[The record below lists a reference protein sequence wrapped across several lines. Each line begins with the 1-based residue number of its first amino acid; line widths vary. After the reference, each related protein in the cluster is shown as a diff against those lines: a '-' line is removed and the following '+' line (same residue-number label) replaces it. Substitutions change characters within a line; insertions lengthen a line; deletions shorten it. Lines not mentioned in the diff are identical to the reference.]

1 MQVHAGGRY
10 RLLGAKGG
18 LSLPRGSPEYG
29 CARTPAEPVTD
40 ERIGYPAVVSDQ
52 EEKVLVPALVGL
64 QVSEAHELA
73 FEARVVVVAADPDE
87 PLPVTGTV
95 IAQAPGAGTRV
106 APAHPVAI
114 AVETGGG
121 GGGGRRLTTP
131 PPGPRDPSGSKTPA

>member
-1 MQVHAGGRY
+1 
-10 RLLGAKGG
+10 
-18 LSLPRGSPEYG
+18 
-29 CARTPAEPVTD
+29 
-40 ERIGYPAVVSDQ
+40 VSDP

-64 QVSEAHELA
+64 EVSDAHELA
-73 FEARVVVVAADPDE
+73 FEARVVVVTADPDE

-95 IAQAPGAGTRV
+95 VAQTPSAGTRV

-114 AVETGGG
+114 AVDTGGGGG